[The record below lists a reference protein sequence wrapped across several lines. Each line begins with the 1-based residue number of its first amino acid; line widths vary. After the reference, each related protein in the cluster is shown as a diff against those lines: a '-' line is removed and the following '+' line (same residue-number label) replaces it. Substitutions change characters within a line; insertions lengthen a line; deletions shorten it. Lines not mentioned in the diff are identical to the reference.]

1 MASDGLF
8 NPQPLIAR
16 VKMLI
21 NLQLK
26 DVLRREKLP
35 VSGAKAALQE
45 RVIDQIQLYVSR
57 GDHES
62 YGRLRAL
69 INEPKGP
76 PTPSPVQP
84 RTPQSGVPLPPIEPT
99 YTLPNGHPRPPT
111 FPTAMP
117 PRPYTTA
124 LQPRFKDSPFYT
136 ILEPLTPVVECKVR
150 ENTRDQENVKIV
162 FRKDLAD
169 RILSDPS
176 LKAMVYCAA
185 DPITPYTLA
194 DIAFPYQVEIKV
206 NEDEV
211 KANLRGLKN
220 KPGST
225 RPADITKLLRI
236 RADYSNMMRI
246 TYALTQKK
254 FYFIVNLVRQHPVE
268 ELVAR
273 LKAGRVITKE
283 QVTRE
288 MVSKA
293 QDTDIQ
299 ATSSIMSL
307 KCPISTLR
315 IEVPCRS
322 TICTHNQC
330 YDAPSFLQLQEQA
343 PTWTCPV
350 CYKVV
355 GFEALT
361 IDQYVDDILKAT
373 PRSVDQVTIE
383 PNGVWRQTSEDD
395 TRSQPKGGRAS
406 SDDDDEDLVEIS
418 DMPRVA
424 SVKNE
429 TPGPM
434 MRTPPDSTRSG
445 STSARPSLTGQKRR
459 AEVIDLSSDE
469 DDDPPRAPK
478 RQSVA
483 NSRPQMNG
491 LTNFPS
497 EPPRRPSYPSSTSF
511 QLPRLMQPNS
521 RATMNPMAPGYRTPQ

>member
-8 NPQPLIAR
+8 NPQPLIAK

-57 GDHES
+57 GDYES
-62 YGRLRAL
+62 Y
-69 INEPKGP
+69 
-76 PTPSPVQP
+76 
-84 RTPQSGVPLPPIEPT
+84 
-99 YTLPNGHPRPPT
+99 
-111 FPTAMP
+111 
-117 PRPYTTA
+117 A

-169 RILSDPS
+169 RILSDPN

-246 TYALTQKK
+246 TYALTQK
-254 FYFIVNLVRQHPVE
+254 
-268 ELVAR
+268 
-273 LKAGRVITKE
+273 
-283 QVTRE
+283 
-288 MVSKA
+288 
-293 QDTDIQ
+293 
-299 ATSSIMSL
+299 
-307 KCPISTLR
+307 
-315 IEVPCRS
+315 
-322 TICTHNQC
+322 C

-361 IDQYVDDILKAT
+361 IDQYVDDILKTT

-383 PNGVWRQTSEDD
+383 PNGVWRQNSEDD
-395 TRSQPKGGRAS
+395 TTSQPKGGRAS

-469 DDDPPRAPK
+469 DEEPPRAPK

-483 NSRPQMNG
+483 SSRPQMNG
-491 LTNFPS
+491 LANFPS